1 MNAIC
6 ATAPTV
12 TMEQLR
18 LLAGLDYTRVAELAG
33 VCVNTVSRL
42 ERGIV
47 KKLRAGTVE
56 KVAQALLDALTSRGL
71 NQYTFEEIFLVV
83 MAERDRKRVR
93 V

>member
-1 MNAIC
+1 MTSAC
-6 ATAPTV
+6 ATQPTV

-33 VCVNTVSRL
+33 VCITTVSNL
-42 ERGIV
+42 EQGKV

-56 KVAQALLDALTSRGL
+56 KVAQALLDALTAKGL

-83 MAERDRKRVR
+83 LAERDRRR
-93 V
+93 TR